1 MNVALEVKNFLRKL
15 RIKWSFILEKSPW
28 WGGFYEQLIAIVKSS
43 LKKVVGKVLLNFNE
57 MVTVVTEIEGCL
69 NSRPLTYLNEEN
81 VYDLL
86 TPNHLIY
93 GRDINTD
100 QITSYDNDVLEING
114 EQMRRNVSTFRN
126 IKHFLKRFMR
136 NYMLA
141 LQERHSYQRRKSNN
155 TCVLKVNDIVL
166 VKSDSAPRL
175 SWQKGKVEK
184 LIYGDDNLVR
194 GADVRVYQDNLG
206 KAIVIRKPL
215 QLPVLLE
222 VTNIIHNDTEIN
234 ELASEQPRRLA
245 SLNADLIWQLSS

>member
-1 MNVALEVKNFLRKL
+1 
-15 RIKWSFILEKSPW
+15 
-28 WGGFYEQLIAIVKSS
+28 
-43 LKKVVGKVLLNFNE
+43 